1 MKQSKINTS
10 KVALINGDFFS
21 EIKQTEKETFELA
34 LVDGPYF
41 QVKGDFDFEF
51 DDMKEWLNFYEKTA
65 KALKRVMSKTGTI
78 VVWGH
83 VKNIA
88 YLQVV
93 FDKYFTFLSNCVW
106 EKIDGQTRRSSPAQA
121 RRPIPVTERFLVYS
135 ANSEKQERHPYSL
148 SFDPIRLH
156 LRSCFEKIKQE
167 TQYKSN
173 DKIAGL
179 LGLSGRM
186 IGHWTTKIQF
196 ELISKLRYTQLQEL
210 FPDYFPKCYDE
221 LRKEYEKALK
231 GSETHKPAR
240 RFFDNTK
247 HRLFDVIRHSQESN
261 ITRMYNHP
269 TQKPPGLTGKLIEI
283 MSQPGDQVLI
293 PFAGSGGEVEQ
304 CLRLRRKVFA
314 TEINPK
320 YFNIISDRIAYLLD

>member
-10 KVALINGDFFS
+10 KVAVVNGDFFN
-21 EIKQTEKETFELA
+21 EIKQVEKESFELA

-41 QVKGDFDFEF
+41 RVKGDFDFEF

-83 VKNIA
+83 AKNIA

-135 ANSEKQERHPYSL
+135 ANSEKQERHPYSTA
-148 SFDPIRLH
+148 FDPIRLH

-167 TQYKSN
+167 TQYRSN
-173 DKIAGL
+173 DKIAEL

-186 IGHWTTKIQF
+186 IGHWTTTVQF
-196 ELISKLRYTQLQEL
+196 EFISKLRYAQLQEL
-210 FPDYFPKCYDE
+210 FPAYFPKSYTE
-221 LRKEYEKALK
+221 LRKEYQKALK
-231 GSETHKPAR
+231 GSKKDKPVR

-247 HRLFDVIRHSQESN
+247 HQLTDVIRHIQESN
-261 ITRMYNHP
+261 ITRKYDHP
-269 TQKPPGLTGKLIEI
+269 TQKPPSLIGQLIET
-283 MSQPGDQVLI
+283 MSQPGNQVLI

-304 CLRLRRKVFA
+304 CLRLKRKVFA

-320 YFNIISDRIAYLLD
+320 YYQIICNRIAYLLD